1 MTPNMMPIT
10 SESKMKGVFYHA
22 GHGHLGWTLSA
33 ETANQVVAKARKQN
47 LRQIYNFPVILVT

>member
-33 ETANQVVAKARKQN
+33 ETANQVVRK
-47 LRQIYNFPVILVT
+47 LESKT